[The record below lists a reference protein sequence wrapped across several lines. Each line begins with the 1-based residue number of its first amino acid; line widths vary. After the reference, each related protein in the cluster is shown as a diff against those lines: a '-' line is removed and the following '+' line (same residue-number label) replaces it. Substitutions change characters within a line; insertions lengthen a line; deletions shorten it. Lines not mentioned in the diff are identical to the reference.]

1 MALYQSY
8 TWVDTETFIND
19 FKSFVE
25 ANGWTI
31 LAYTAGNSVEFSK
44 GPSRFKM
51 TYYSTV
57 GVDMY
62 GYDSIAG
69 WSEAVIMIYLNYTPY
84 VFISAG
90 YSVYFQRAYSTS
102 TFVGG
107 FVYIADRVGN
117 WTSGGCCVSG
127 SYSNGSYFFG
137 YIQHANYGATLAING
152 AWTPQVTSGAGSLYT
167 PVSSGFYKPPTPYS
181 NSILLGKYPTFVRNL
196 VNTSLLH
203 PIGFLPNLYNANVWY
218 NNFYVKN
225 DIFTIG
231 ADTYYC
237 ADNTSYNPCIIKLE
251 A

>member
-8 TWVDTETFIND
+8 TWVNTETFIND
-19 FKSFVE
+19 FKAFVE

-51 TYYSTV
+51 TYYSTA
-57 GVDMY
+57 GVYMY

-69 WSEAVIMIYLNYTPY
+69 WSVSVPMTHLNYTPH
-84 VFISAG
+84 VFMSAG
-90 YSVYFQRAYSTS
+90 YSVYIQKTYSMS

-117 WTSGGCCVSG
+117 WTSGGCCVS
-127 SYSNGSYFFG
+127 SSANGGQYFFG
-137 YIQHANYGATLAING
+137 YTQDSTYGATLAING
-152 AWTPQVTSGAGSLYT
+152 AWTPRSLVAGALYT
-167 PVSSGFYKPPTPYS
+167 PVITGYYKPATPYS
-181 NSILLGKYPTFVRNL
+181 NSFMLGKYPTFVRNSA
-196 VNTSLLH
+196 NTSLFH
-203 PIGFLPNLYNANVWY
+203 PIGFLPNLYNANIWY

-237 ADNTSYNPCIIKLE
+237 AENSGYSPCIIKLE

>member
-8 TWVDTETFIND
+8 TWVNTGTFIDD
-19 FKSFVE
+19 FKGFVE

-51 TYYSTV
+51 TYYNTTSV
-57 GVDMY
+57 NMY

-69 WSEAVIMIYLNYTPY
+69 WSAAVLLVYLNYTPH
-84 VFISAG
+84 VFMSAG
-90 YSVYFQRAYSTS
+90 YSVYIQKTYSTS

-127 SYSNGSYFFG
+127 GTNTGQYFFG
-137 YIQHANYGATLAING
+137 YTQESPYGATLAING
-152 AWTPQVTSGAGSLYT
+152 SWTPQSTGAGALYT
-167 PVSSGFYKPPTPYS
+167 SVSTGYYIPATPYS
-181 NSILLGKYPTFVRNL
+181 NSFMLGKYPTFVRNS
-196 VNTSLLH
+196 VNTSLFH

-237 ADNTSYNPCIIKLE
+237 AENSGYSPCIIKLE

>member
-8 TWVDTETFIND
+8 TWVNTTTFIAD
-19 FKSFVE
+19 FKDFVE

-51 TYYSTV
+51 TYYSTT
-57 GVDMY
+57 GVNMY

-69 WSEAVIMIYLNYTPY
+69 WSVTVLMTDINYTPY
-84 VFISAG
+84 VFISSG
-90 YSVYFQRAYSTS
+90 YSVYIQKTYQTS
-102 TFVGG
+102 TFVSG

-127 SYSNGSYFFG
+127 SPNSGAYFFG
-137 YIQHANYGATLAING
+137 YNQGVTNGAILAING
-152 AWTPQVTSGAGSLYT
+152 AWTPQSYGAGALYT
-167 PVSSGFYKPPTPYS
+167 PVSTGYNKPATPYS
-181 NSILLGKYPTFVRNL
+181 NSFLLGKYPTFVRNS
-196 VNTSLLH
+196 VNTNLFH
-203 PIGFLPNLYNANVWY
+203 PIGFLPNLYNADIWY
-218 NNFYVKN
+218 NNFYALN
-225 DIFTIG
+225 DTFTIG

-237 ADNTSYNPCIIKLE
+237 ANNSGYNPCIIKLE